1 MQIELLGV
9 FAEANADRRVPT
21 EKMFEV
27 ALTKREGGECRLEWI
42 GRCRMSGR
50 SDCEVLERTGVG
62 KRAKVVAMGEFFRG
76 REVGRREMRLRFE
89 GGESDVHCME
99 KGS

>member
-9 FAEANADRRVPT
+9 FAEANADRRVPP
-21 EKMFEV
+21 KGVFEV
-27 ALTKREGGECRLEWI
+27 AFTKREGGECRLEWI
-42 GRCRMSGR
+42 GRYRMSGS

-62 KRAKVVAMGEFFRG
+62 KRAKGVAMGKFFGG

-99 KGS
+99 KST